1 MGRTSLGATV
11 WSERTTHGGPTRAWW
26 WLVVSVGC
34 SLALLV
40 GAMIPGAAHAQDAST
55 NPGAVASPTIDDVVD
70 FAEIQASDVAIDLD
84 PSGTAATITVG
95 TTIDAACAVVY
106 GEDET
111 LGRLALDADMG
122 TAAHRDHRVV
132 LGRLEPSTTYVFRFQ
147 GSGIDGRL
155 YRSQLYAFTTPE
167 PSASAPIDLAIGAT
181 IVEVSSEFSE
191 AFAATN
197 AVDGDPTT
205 EWSTKGDGG
214 DAFITLDLGRPTDIA
229 AVAYQTRQMGDGTA
243 ITETFT
249 VTADGARYGPFPAS
263 ELVPLEL
270 SAQVLRFDVESSTG
284 GNTGATAIE
293 VYGEP
298 PAR

>member
-1 MGRTSLGATV
+1 
-11 WSERTTHGGPTRAWW
+11 
-26 WLVVSVGC
+26 
-34 SLALLV
+34 
-40 GAMIPGAAHAQDAST
+40 
-55 NPGAVASPTIDDVVD
+55 
-70 FAEIQASDVAIDLD
+70 VAIDLD

-122 TAAHRDHRVV
+122 AAAHRDHRVV
-132 LGRLEPSTTYVFRFQ
+132 LGGLEPSTAYVFRFQ

-167 PSASAPIDLAIGAT
+167 PSASASIDLALGAH
-181 IVEVSSEFSE
+181 IAEVSSEFSE
-191 AFAATN
+191 AFAATK

-205 EWSTKGDGG
+205 EWSTKGDG
-214 DAFITLDLGRPTDIA
+214 DEAFITLDLGRPTDIA
-229 AVAYQTRQMGDGTA
+229 AVAFQTRQMGDGTA

-249 VTADGARYGPFPAS
+249 VTADGAMYGPFEAS
-263 ELVPLEL
+263 EIVLLEVT
-270 SAQVLRFDVESSTG
+270 AQIIRFDVEASTG

-293 VYGEP
+293 VFGAVAP
-298 PAR
+298 P